1 MLLVL
6 LSTAAGSGPA
16 TSSHLVTLTMVLA
29 SSSISLVSSASSC
42 RVYSG
47 LGQPCVFPFRYNG
60 EFFTE
65 CTNKFGQ
72 GCIVIKISS
81 FG

>member
-1 MLLVL
+1 MFV
-6 LSTAAGSGPA
+6 
-16 TSSHLVTLTMVLA
+16 TMVLT
-29 SSSISLVSSASSC
+29 ILHIPPVPPPSC

-47 LGQPCVFPFRYNG
+47 LGRPCVFPFRYNG

-72 GCIVIKISS
+72 CFFKQFS
-81 FG
+81 